1 MEETKYIPQLTN
13 FVEFADTQMH
23 NPLFMG
29 CNYENIVGLKLLS
42 IVQPLKIIYPLTV
55 SARCTVGGLAKARDL
70 E

>member
-1 MEETKYIPQLTN
+1 
-13 FVEFADTQMH
+13 
-23 NPLFMG
+23 MG
-29 CNYENIVGLKLLS
+29 CNYENIVGLELLS